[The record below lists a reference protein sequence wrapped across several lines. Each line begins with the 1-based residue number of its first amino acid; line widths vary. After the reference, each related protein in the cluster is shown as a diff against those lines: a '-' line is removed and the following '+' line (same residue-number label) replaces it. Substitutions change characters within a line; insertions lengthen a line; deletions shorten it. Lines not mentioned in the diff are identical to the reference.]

1 VADVNPKIGVVGAGA
16 WGTALASLLARKG
29 YEVVLWAYEQ
39 KVVQD
44 INKNHRNSVYLAGF
58 DLPENLT
65 STSDLIETITD
76 KDLILSVCPAQFV
89 RSLTAEWAPHA
100 RPDALIVS
108 ASKGIET
115 GTTMLVSAVLEEVLP
130 EHLHHQL
137 AFLSGPSF
145 AKEVVQSMPTVVSIA
160 AYDEYVA
167 ERVQHIFYSPDFRT
181 YRTTDVIGVEVGG
194 ALKNVMAIATG
205 MADGLGLGYNA
216 RAALITRGMV
226 ELTRM
231 AAALGADPLTMMGL
245 AGFGDLVLTCT
256 GDLSRNRMVGMAL
269 GKGQPLQEVLDS
281 MPQVV
286 EGVTTAKSAYNLARK
301 LNVETPILDE
311 IYFILHEGRPVEGGT
326 ERLMMR
332 SLKRE
337 EL

>member
-1 VADVNPKIGVVGAGA
+1 MGEASSKIGVVGAGA

-29 YEVVLWAYEQ
+29 HDVVLWAYEQ
-39 KVVQD
+39 DVARD
-44 INKNHRNSVYLAGF
+44 INENNENTVYLPGF
-58 DLPENLT
+58 SLPENLGGT
-65 STSDLIETITD
+65 HDLASAVTG

-89 RSLTAEWAPHA
+89 RKLTAQWAPHA
-100 RPDALIVS
+100 RADALIVS

-115 GTTMLVSAVLEEVLP
+115 GTTKLVSAVLEEVLP
-130 EHLHHQL
+130 SHFHDQL

-160 AYDEYVA
+160 SYDEHVA

-205 MADGLGLGYNA
+205 MADGLGLGCNA

-256 GDLSRNRMVGMAL
+256 GDLSRNRSVGMAL
-269 GKGQPLQEVLDS
+269 GQGQSLEDVLGS

-311 IYFILHEGRPVEGGT
+311 IYFILHEGRPVEGAT